1 MFDWL
6 FFFFVSYVGFQQILS
21 LGYSIKKKK
30 EVSPTELSKLHT
42 FFSICFFIFSPV
54 FPQISLFLDTVKIY
68 LIKSEL
74 EPAVD

>member
-30 EVSPTELSKLHT
+30 RSLTYRAQQIAYI
-42 FFSICFFIFSPV
+42 FSICFFIFSPV